1 MAITVAWG
9 KAAPAADAF
18 EPSSPRLTPNIR
30 AEFVPAHRS
39 TETHMEPTTA
49 ILADDKR
56 VFIDKSGAWVGS
68 IPPAALLA
76 IAAAAIAVILF
87 LVIALK
93 FHAFITLVVV
103 SIVTAVAAGI
113 PLDKLYDTVME
124 GFNSTLGSVG
134 ILVGLGAM
142 LGVLVEHSG
151 GAQVLA
157 DYMIGKF
164 GEKRAPMALGFAS
177 LLLGFPMFFDA
188 GLVVM
193 LPIVFAVAKR
203 LGGPILLYAFPT
215 AVAFSVMHVFV
226 PPHPGPVSTSTFYG
240 VNLGYL
246 MVVGIVF
253 AIPTFYV
260 TGVLWG
266 RRCAKKF
273 PNIDISKT
281 IFGARTEP
289 VENPPR
295 VATVVG
301 ILLLPMFLILLN
313 TSVDFMTKAG
323 TFGEYNAD
331 PKLSH
336 VSLPLWAQVF
346 SLLGKPGV
354 ALLIA
359 VLTAIPVLGTSKGV
373 HRSALEKLLDSALA
387 PIASVVF
394 ITGAGGMFGGV
405 LRASGIGDALK
416 YMLDNIGVPVIVA
429 AYIIAVALRL
439 AQGSATVALT
449 TAAGLMSAGVLGG
462 GYNELQIVAIT
473 LATAAGSVFAS
484 HVNDSGFWLVGRL
497 LGMDTATTL
506 RTWTVQQMLESLM
519 VFALSALLFVVA

>member
-1 MAITVAWG
+1 
-9 KAAPAADAF
+9 
-18 EPSSPRLTPNIR
+18 
-30 AEFVPAHRS
+30 
-39 TETHMEPTTA
+39 MEPTTA

-76 IAAAAIAVILF
+76 IAATAIAVILL

-93 FHAFITLVVV
+93 LHAFITLVVV

-246 MVVGIVF
+246 MVVGIIF

-373 HRSALEKLLDSALA
+373 HGSALEKLLDSALG

-416 YMLDNIGVPVIVA
+416 HMLDNIGVPVIVA

-506 RTWTVQQMLESLM
+506 RTWTVQQTLESLM
-519 VFALSALLFVVA
+519 VFVLSVLLFVVA